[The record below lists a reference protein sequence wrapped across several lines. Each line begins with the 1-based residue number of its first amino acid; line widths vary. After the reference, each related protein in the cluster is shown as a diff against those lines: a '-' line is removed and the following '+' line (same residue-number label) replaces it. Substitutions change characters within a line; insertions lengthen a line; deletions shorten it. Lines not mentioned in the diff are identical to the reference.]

1 MFFGTYLMLRMP
13 ATTIAARTLNGSGGS
28 LKIIKERLELGLR
41 IIGGWRGSN
50 GLHHSMRSDI
60 NELYRYIDELEAQRR
75 DCFEHADKWVTE
87 ATELAAKLEEIEN
100 ERASSKG
107 PREQI

>member
-1 MFFGTYLMLRMP
+1 M
-13 ATTIAARTLNGSGGS
+13 
-28 LKIIKERLELGLR
+28 KIIKERLELGLR

-60 NELYRYIDELEAQRR
+60 NELYRYIDELEAEVKRVEAQRR

-100 ERASSKG
+100 ERASSRG
-107 PREQI
+107 ARP